1 MFNKKFG
8 KLSILLMGIL
18 ILTMFLA
25 ACGDKEKA
33 SDSDKSTT
41 ETVQGADTEK
51 TDENKADETK
61 AAEPKVVTDAM
72 GHQVT
77 IPANPQKVLGSYL
90 EDHLVALGVKPVAQW
105 SVSNGIQDYL
115 QTSGLEGV
123 PTLGWDMPVEQVI
136 SLSPDLII
144 IGLESAVEK
153 GLYDQYSKIAPTY
166 VLGAEVNNNWRAAL
180 TKIGELLNK
189 SDEAAKELA
198 DYEAKATE
206 AKGKLKAAI
215 GDQSA
220 AVLWLVG
227 GKFYIVDETRS
238 SGEVL
243 YKDLGMAQ
251 PNIVKELPADQ
262 KANWNAISAEK
273 LAELDADHIFL
284 INSDTAAADSALNQ
298 NTWKNLKAVK
308 AGHLYE
314 LAPSSSWLYSGYIA
328 NQQII
333 DDALKALVK

>member
-8 KLSILLMGIL
+8 KLSVLLMGIL

-25 ACGDKEKA
+25 ACGDKDKT
-33 SDSDKSTT
+33 SDSDKTTT
-41 ETVQGADTEK
+41 ESTQGADAAK
-51 TDENKADETK
+51 TDETK
-61 AAEPKVVTDAM
+61 AAEPKIVTDAM

-115 QTSGLEGV
+115 QASGLEGV
-123 PTLGWDMPVEQVI
+123 PTLGWDMPVEQVVG
-136 SLSPDLII
+136 LAPDLII

-153 GLYDQYSKIAPTY
+153 GLYDQYNKIAPTY
-166 VLGAEVNNNWRAAL
+166 VLGAEVNNNWRAAF

-189 SDEAAKELA
+189 SDETAKDLAAYDAKA
-198 DYEAKATE
+198 SEAKD
-206 AKGKLKAAI
+206 KLKAAI
-215 GDQSA
+215 GEQSA

-284 INSDTAAADSALNQ
+284 INSDKEAADSVLNQ

-333 DDALKALVK
+333 DDALKALVKA